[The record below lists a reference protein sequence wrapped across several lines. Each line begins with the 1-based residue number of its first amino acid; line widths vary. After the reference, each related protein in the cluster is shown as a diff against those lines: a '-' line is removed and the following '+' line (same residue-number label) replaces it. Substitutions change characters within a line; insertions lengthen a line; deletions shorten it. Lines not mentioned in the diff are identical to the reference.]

1 MRIERVTIRRFKRL
15 EEVTVPLA
23 DSTVFVGANNSG
35 KSSVLQAIHF
45 AVAVAQTS
53 RLVGGVN
60 WAGDKYQLSFS
71 PAQLLYSPVADVM
84 SLASGGSLAEDANR
98 RIEVT
103 LTDEAGATCTV
114 ALRRGRNR
122 NIQVSIEGKALG
134 ERLQDLS
141 APFSV
146 YAPGLAGVPRE
157 EHYISPG
164 VLRRAIARG
173 DANLVLRNV
182 LYQLSRNSNAWSQFH
197 DDLRALFP
205 EISLSV
211 SFNEE
216 TDEHITAMATFGG
229 ESPLPLDATG
239 TAVLQASQILS
250 YVTLFKP
257 ELLILDEPDSHL
269 HPNNQ
274 RALCSLIFELS
285 QSRGFQA
292 VISTHSRHVLDAMR
306 GRGSLIWLS
315 KGSVVENTEHEA
327 TKMLLDIGALDSID
341 YFASGSGRCV
351 VATEDEDKDAVR
363 QVLWSSGFREDE
375 TDVMSYSGASKAGA
389 AIVLGR
395 FLKDK
400 APNVRMVVHR
410 DRDYLSDDEVDRFE
424 QELTKHDIRAFVTGP
439 SDIEGYYLSV
449 DHICKQHP
457 SIGRERVQEL
467 VDQARTETR
476 ELSLKAIVNLRTE
489 QAFRRRKD
497 GASVNHGDIAVE
509 AQKQYEADCA
519 KMARGKIVLGHLK
532 ALIQKEVGANP
543 ALIVSS
549 PHLADARL
557 RAVAE
562 TIWPKAEPGMPIPTV
577 TQEPGPASP
586 PLIMA
591 TGSSSV

>member
-1 MRIERVTIRRFKRL
+1 
-15 EEVTVPLA
+15 
-23 DSTVFVGANNSG
+23 
-35 KSSVLQAIHF
+35 
-45 AVAVAQTS
+45 
-53 RLVGGVN
+53 
-60 WAGDKYQLSFS
+60 
-71 PAQLLYSPVADVM
+71 M
-84 SLASGGSLAEDANR
+84 SLASGGSLAEDVNK
-98 RIEVT
+98 RIEIT
-103 LTDEAGATCTV
+103 LTDDTGAVCTV

-134 ERLQDLS
+134 ERLQDLT

-182 LYQLSRNSNAWSQFH
+182 LYQLSRKPEAWAQFH
-197 DDLRALFP
+197 DDLRELFP
-205 EISLSV
+205 YIELGV
-211 SFNEE
+211 SFNED
-216 TDEHITAMATFGG
+216 TDEYIRATASFGDDA
-229 ESPLPLDATG
+229 PLPLDAAG

-292 VISTHSRHVLDAMR
+292 VMSTHSRHVLDAMR
-306 GRGSLIWLS
+306 GRGSLVWLS
-315 KGSVVENTEHEA
+315 KGAIVPNAENEA

-341 YFASGSGRCV
+341 YFASGTGRCV

-375 TDVMSYSGASKAGA
+375 TDVLSYSGASKADA

-400 APNVRMVVHR
+400 APNVTMVVHR
-410 DRDYLSDDEVDRFE
+410 DRDYLSDDDVSRFE
-424 QELTKHDIRAFVTGP
+424 QQLAQHDIRAFVTGP
-439 SDIEGYYLSV
+439 SDIEGYYLSP
-449 DHICKQHP
+449 DHVSRQHP
-457 SIGRERVQEL
+457 TLDKARVRELIE
-467 VDQARTETR
+467 QAHTETR
-476 ELSLKAIVNLRTE
+476 EQSIKAMVNLRTE
-489 QAFRRRKD
+489 QAFRRRK
-497 GASVNHGDIAVE
+497 GGEQVNHGEIAVK
-509 AQKQYEADCA
+509 AQSEYDDDPI

-532 ALIQKEVGANP
+532 SLLQKELGSNSVLVAP
-543 ALIVSS
+543 S
-549 PHLADARL
+549 PHLNDLRI

-562 TIWPKAEPGMPIPTV
+562 KIWARPEQTSSR
-577 TQEPGPASP
+577 PALVALEVSETL
-586 PLIMA
+586 PLPLLLPDTEA
-591 TGSSSV
+591 ASAGGGSSGPG

>member
-1 MRIERVTIRRFKRL
+1 MRIQTVTVRRFKRL
-15 EEVTVPLA
+15 EDVTIPLA

-60 WAGDKYQLSFS
+60 WGGDKYQLSFS
-71 PAQLLYSPVADVM
+71 PTQLLYSPIADVM
-84 SLASGGSLAEDANR
+84 SLASGGNLAEDVNK
-98 RIEVT
+98 RIEIT
-103 LTDEAGATCTV
+103 LTDDAGGACTV

-122 NIQVSIEGKALG
+122 NIQVSIEGKSLG

-182 LYQLSRNSNAWSQFH
+182 LYQLSLKPEAWAQFH
-197 DDLRALFP
+197 EDLRALFP
-205 EISLSV
+205 QICLSV

-216 TDEHITAMATFGG
+216 TDEHIKASASFDDGA
-229 ESPLPLDATG
+229 PLPLDAAG

-292 VISTHSRHVLDAMR
+292 VMSTHSRHVLDAMR

-315 KGSVVENTEHEA
+315 KGSIVQNAENEA

-363 QVLWSSGFREDE
+363 QVLWSSGFRQDE
-375 TDVMSYSGASKAGA
+375 TEVLSYSGASKADA
-389 AIVLGR
+389 ALVLGR
-395 FLKDK
+395 FLRDK
-400 APNVRMVVHR
+400 APNLKMVVHR
-410 DRDYLSDDEVDRFE
+410 DRDYLSDEDVQKFE
-424 QELTKHDIRAFVTGP
+424 AQLQQHDIEAFVTGP
-439 SDIEGYYLSV
+439 SDIEGYYVSV
-449 DHICKQHP
+449 EHICKQHP
-457 SIGRERVQEL
+457 ALSRERVAEI
-467 VDQARTETR
+467 VEQARCDTR
-476 ELSLKAIVNLRTE
+476 NQSLKAIVNLRTE
-489 QAFRRRKD
+489 QAFRRRKGGD
-497 GASVNHGDIAVE
+497 SVNHGDIAVQ
-509 AQKQYEADCA
+509 AQKDYDDNPEA
-519 KMARGKIVLGHLK
+519 MARGKIVLGHLK
-532 ALIQKEVGANP
+532 ALLHKELTANSVLVAPSLHLVEPRLREIAAKIWPTSEGAEAGLPCNEEMNSP
-543 ALIVSS
+543 SS
-549 PHLADARL
+549 PR
-557 RAVAE
+557 
-562 TIWPKAEPGMPIPTV
+562 
-577 TQEPGPASP
+577 
-586 PLIMA
+586 
-591 TGSSSV
+591 